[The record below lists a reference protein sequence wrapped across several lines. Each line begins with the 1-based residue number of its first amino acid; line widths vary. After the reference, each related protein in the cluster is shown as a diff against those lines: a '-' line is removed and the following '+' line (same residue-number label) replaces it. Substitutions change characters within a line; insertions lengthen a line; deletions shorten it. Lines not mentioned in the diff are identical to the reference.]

1 MKFCK
6 KCKVEKDLSE
16 FGIDKSKKDNLSI
29 YCKDCLKTTR
39 EKYKGKYDHKEY
51 YGEYKPKRKEYYQ
64 NIKHNKSFYKDNKQK
79 TREIYIQE
87 GILKKQSI
95 LESLIKQPIDKKICS
110 KCKNEKEFDEFKK
123 YKKSKDGYYYQCK
136 TCQKESNKKSYE
148 KNKEKLNQKSRDNY
162 QKNKKP
168 KKEKKVNKY
177 PFITSL
183 KSRLNN
189 VNKKFNTKLKLIE
202 LLDCSLDDFKIN
214 LESQFHDWICWD
226 NYGLNNKKNNYWI
239 IELINKNLNTPQEL
253 LHYSN
258 FKIKTFPTIK
268 KPILPKVL
276 TEEQKLKKKLYWK
289 EYRQI
294 HKDRYRINH
303 RIYKNLKKE
312 TDPVFKLKERC
323 RTIIGNSI
331 RRNGY
336 TKKSR
341 THEILGCSYE
351 DFKNHIELQF
361 QTWMNWDNYGLYN
374 GELNYGWDIDHIVPC
389 ASAKTEEELLKLN
402 HYTNLRPLCSHINR
416 NIKRDRLNF

>member
-148 KNKEKLNQKSRDNY
+148 KNKEKLNQKKKQNENVLILFGIYINPEYRNKGLCRDILYYLIDKIVDFKNFKY
-162 QKNKKP
+162 ICVQSVLSKILYEYLLRFTYKNKK
-168 KKEKKVNKY
+168 
-177 PFITSL
+177 
-183 KSRLNN
+183 
-189 VNKKFNTKLKLIE
+189 
-202 LLDCSLDDFKIN
+202 
-214 LESQFHDWICWD
+214 
-226 NYGLNNKKNNYWI
+226 
-239 IELINKNLNTPQEL
+239 
-253 LHYSN
+253 
-258 FKIKTFPTIK
+258 
-268 KPILPKVL
+268 
-276 TEEQKLKKKLYWK
+276 
-289 EYRQI
+289 
-294 HKDRYRINH
+294 
-303 RIYKNLKKE
+303 
-312 TDPVFKLKERC
+312 FKLVE
-323 RTIIGNSI
+323 
-331 RRNGY
+331 NG
-336 TKKSR
+336 
-341 THEILGCSYE
+341 
-351 DFKNHIELQF
+351 F
-361 QTWMNWDNYGLYN
+361 LY
-374 GELNYGWDIDHIVPC
+374 
-389 ASAKTEEELLKLN
+389 KL
-402 HYTNLRPLCSHINR
+402 
-416 NIKRDRLNF
+416 